1 MPPLSIRRVDMPKIE
16 GTRAA
21 LESLTLCGTN
31 LRWARLDAAHAA
43 PLLYGA
49 RAARAHELAEKIADC
64 EAFCNRLV
72 FAVTGDLRADERK

>member
-1 MPPLSIRRVDMPKIE
+1 MPKIE

-49 RAARAHELAEKIADC
+49 RAAR
-64 EAFCNRLV
+64 
-72 FAVTGDLRADERK
+72 GPLRAGLLSPRFPGGPGLPALRPPSFAPQVPC

>member
-1 MPPLSIRRVDMPKIE
+1 MR
-16 GTRAA
+16 
-21 LESLTLCGTN
+21 
-31 LRWARLDAAHAA
+31 AHAA

-49 RAARAHELAEKIADC
+49 RAARAHALAEKIADC